1 MTSRVAWAARHIS
14 EFLYRITAADLLWF
28 CGRFSSFCR
37 STVWHR
43 RFQTCACPFAHRHT
57 HTQKKKT
64 GLSPLLHFHCHT
76 KNAFSTSII
85 PHFRFW
91 LGQRVPV
98 HDVSNSKRPPSSTF
112 HHIRLGTPWW
122 KRRKL
127 VKPFYMQ
134 LWLVCGECWCLLLFF
149 FNLFLLSQKK
159 IMEAKW
165 SQKTKEG
172 HEKKIAKY
180 SKKEI
185 NFRRRKRPSQLNASW
200 GPFIAPPLLEN
211 QKCKGGCISPITW
224 IPGFRFCSEKI

>member
-1 MTSRVAWAARHIS
+1 MQNLASARLCLTGCWTVLKFAIWTSWPKFAKTTQEHWRATFVLARAGWHLGWPGQPVT
-14 EFLYRITAADLLWF
+14 FLSFSTASLPQIYYGSVVDFLLFVDLLSDIADS
-28 CGRFSSFCR
+28 RPVLAPSH
-37 STVWHR
+37 TD
-43 RFQTCACPFAHRHT
+43 THT
-57 HTQKKKT
+57 HKKKT
-64 GLSPLLHFHCHT
+64 GLSSLLHFHCHT

-122 KRRKL
+122 KRCKL

-172 HEKKIAKY
+172 HEKKD
-180 SKKEI
+180 
-185 NFRRRKRPSQLNASW
+185 
-200 GPFIAPPLLEN
+200 
-211 QKCKGGCISPITW
+211 CKI
-224 IPGFRFCSEKI
+224 